1 MLGKVKPFRVHCLAD
16 FSLLNSWPCGGTE
29 KNTQWFSGVA
39 PFTFSLVSWVR
50 NSASHM
56 STGWT
61 HLFQDRRFAQK
72 HVETVEL
79 VAGSRRSCLGC
90 CAFINQIRDAMLEI
104 KRLKDGVEEVNDLY
118 FYYSLAAQLFKL
130 PPSLILRG

>member
-1 MLGKVKPFRVHCLAD
+1 MLGKVKPFHVQCLAD
-16 FSLLNSWPCGGTE
+16 FSLLNLWPCGGTE

-39 PFTFSLVSWVR
+39 PFTFSLVSWMS
-50 NSASHM
+50 NSASYV

-61 HLFQDRRFAQK
+61 RLFRDRRFAQK
-72 HVETVEL
+72 HLETIKL
-79 VAGSRRSCLGC
+79 ASGSRRSCLGC
-90 CAFINQIRDAMLEI
+90 RAFINQIRDAMLEI
-104 KRLKDGVEEVNDLY
+104 NLY